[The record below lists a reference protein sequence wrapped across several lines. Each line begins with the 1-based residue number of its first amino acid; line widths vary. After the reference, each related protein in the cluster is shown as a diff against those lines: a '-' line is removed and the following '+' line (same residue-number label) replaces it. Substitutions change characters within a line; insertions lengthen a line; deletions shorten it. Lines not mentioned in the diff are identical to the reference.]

1 MIDYDLKYVKGGF
14 FLSLV
19 VIIWEASAVLIQKI
33 FESKDTKFNKPLFL
47 TIYNT
52 CFVVL
57 FIPVFIHINPCQD
70 AWRGNWDARS

>member
-52 CFVVL
+52 CFFMIYL
-57 FIPVFIHINPCQD
+57 IPIC
-70 AWRGNWDARS
+70 WKYRGCIKDEYADYK